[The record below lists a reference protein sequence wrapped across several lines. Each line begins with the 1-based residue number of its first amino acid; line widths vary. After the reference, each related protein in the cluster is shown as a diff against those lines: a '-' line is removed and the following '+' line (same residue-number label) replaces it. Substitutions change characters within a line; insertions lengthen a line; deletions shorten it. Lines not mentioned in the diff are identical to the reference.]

1 MREILFR
8 GKKILD
14 SEWVY
19 GSGINQFLD
28 ILNARTNRVDYE
40 RRSFVYEDIFSHEV
54 FPETVGQYTGLKDKN
69 GTKIFEGDIV
79 KFDFYFDNPQ
89 LVKWN
94 NEWCAFEPI
103 FDARPI
109 EAYPLLCETNIVE
122 VIGNIYDNKNLLEEE
137 L

>member
-1 MREILFR
+1 MREIISR
-8 GKKILD
+8 GKRKDNGEWAYGDSVSKKYILQKYRL
-14 SEWVY
+14 E
-19 GSGINQFLD
+19 
-28 ILNARTNRVDYE
+28 RDYVLPYNT
-40 RRSFVYEDIFSHEV
+40 FEV
-54 FPETVGQYTGLKDKN
+54 IPETVGQYTGLKDKN

-79 KFDFYFDNPQ
+79 KVDFYFDNPQ

-122 VIGNIYDNKNLLEEE
+122 VIGNIHDNPELLEVE